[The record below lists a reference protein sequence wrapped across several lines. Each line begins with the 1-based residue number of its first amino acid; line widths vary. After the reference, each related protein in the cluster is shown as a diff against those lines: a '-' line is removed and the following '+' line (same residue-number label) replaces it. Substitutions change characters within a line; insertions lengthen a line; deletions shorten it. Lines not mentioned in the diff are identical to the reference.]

1 MVDDDGASRHAVHG
15 SPVLGVGHEEENTDG
30 WALFLESLERVQAT
44 ESEQFSPDDRQKL
57 ESIRATGPQGR
68 LPAMTV

>member
-1 MVDDDGASRHAVHG
+1 
-15 SPVLGVGHEEENTDG
+15 VLGVGHEEANTDG